1 MGAGKDTIQLYLRDI
16 GEIPLLTREE
26 ETELAKKAAAGDEQ
40 ARQKMIKANLR
51 LVVKIAKR
59 YGHLGLPLLDLIEEG
74 NLGLM
79 RAVEKFDVGMGN
91 KLSTYA
97 AWWIRQ
103 FILRALANQGKIIR
117 IPVYMM
123 EKILKIHKK
132 EAELTQKHGRPVRP
146 EEIAKALRMPIAK
159 VRELLEMDKKP
170 RSLYAPIDGEG
181 VDELIKVI
189 EDVDSIPPSEGIS
202 DEVTRNNI
210 ADLLDQLSA
219 REASVLK
226 MRFGLRNS
234 NPRTLTAIG
243 KKYGVTR
250 ERVRQ
255 IQEAGL
261 RKLKVL
267 LVEQK
272 SDFFD
277 F

>member
-16 GEIPLLTREE
+16 GEIPLLKREE
-26 ETELAKKAAAGDEQ
+26 EIELATKAAAGDEQ

-79 RAVEKFDVGMGN
+79 RAVEKFDVDRRT

-103 FILRALANQGKIIR
+103 FILRALANQGKLIR

-123 EKILKIHKK
+123 DKIQKVHKK
-132 EAELTQKHGRPVRP
+132 EAEITQKHGRPARP
-146 EEIAKALRMPIAK
+146 EEIAKALGVPVAK

-170 RSLYAPIDGEG
+170 RSLSAPIDGEG
-181 VDELIKVI
+181 ISEMIKLI
-189 EDVDSIPPSEGIS
+189 EDVDSISPSKIIS
-202 DEVTRNNI
+202 DEVTRTNI
-210 ADLLDQLSA
+210 EELLERLTV
-219 REASVLK
+219 REAGILK
-226 MRFGLRNS
+226 MRFGFRDQ
-234 NPRTLTAIG
+234 NPRTLTEIG
-243 KKYGVTR
+243 KRYSITR
-250 ERVRQ
+250 ERARQ

-261 RKLKVL
+261 RKLKAL
-267 LVEQK
+267 LTEQK
-272 SDFFD
+272 SGFHDF
-277 F
+277 

>member
-16 GEIPLLTREE
+16 GEIPLLTRERE
-26 ETELAKKAAAGDEQ
+26 IELAKKAAAGDER
-40 ARQKMIKANLR
+40 ARQEMIKANLR

-79 RAVEKFDVGMGN
+79 RAVEKFDVGRGN

-103 FILRALANQGKIIR
+103 FILRALANQGKMIR

-123 EKILKIHKK
+123 EKIQKIHKK
-132 EAELTQKHGRPVRP
+132 EAELTQKSGRPARP
-146 EEIAKALRMPIAK
+146 DEIAKALGMPVAK

-170 RSLYAPIDGEG
+170 RSLYAPVDGEG
-181 VDELIKVI
+181 VNELIQLI
-189 EDVDSIPPSEGIS
+189 EDVDSIPPSEIIS

-210 ADLLDQLSA
+210 ADLLGQLSA
-219 REASVLK
+219 REASILK
-226 MRFGLRNS
+226 MRFGLRDR
-234 NPRTLTAIG
+234 NPRTLTEIG

-261 RKLKVL
+261 RKLKAL

>member
-26 ETELAKKAAAGDEQ
+26 EIGLAKEAAAGDEQ

-59 YGHLGLPLLDLIEEG
+59 YSYLGLPLLDLIEEG

-79 RAVEKFDVGMGN
+79 RAVEKFDVDRGT

-97 AWWIRQ
+97 GWWIRQ
-103 FILRALANQGKIIR
+103 FILRALANQGKLIR

-123 EKILKIHKK
+123 EKIQKIHKK
-132 EAELTQKHGRPVRP
+132 EAELTQKRGRPVRP
-146 EEIAKALRMPIAK
+146 EEIAKALGMPVAK

-170 RSLYAPIDGEG
+170 RSLSAPIDGEG
-181 VDELIKVI
+181 ISELIKVI
-189 EDVDSIPPSEGIS
+189 EDVDSIPPSKIIS
-202 DEVTRNNI
+202 DEVTRTNI
-210 ADLLDQLSA
+210 ADLLDRLTA
-219 REASVLK
+219 REAGILK
-226 MRFGLRNS
+226 MRFGLRDR
-234 NPRTLTAIG
+234 NPRTLTEIG

-255 IQEAGL
+255 IEETGL
-261 RKLKVL
+261 RKLKAL

-272 SDFFD
+272 SGFYDF
-277 F
+277 